1 MTRILETQS
10 PPCIKTSIFNNT
22 GRVKIAF
29 ACSKGSLFENFSVS
43 SPRLDGEGGR
53 RSAHLYKLVSF
64 ARNYTHNFVIV
75 GDNDVKNT
83 SVGKILHNFLDFERS
98 VWPSRVKFAGN
109 MRRKDL
115 CADTVSSNNVF
126 LSSHLGYKFKKTKMI
141 KRADFDDDCEY
152 HFDKNG
158 EGF

>member
-1 MTRILETQS
+1 M
-10 PPCIKTSIFNNT
+10 
-22 GRVKIAF
+22 
-29 ACSKGSLFENFSVS
+29 SLFETFFVS

-53 RSAHLYKLVSF
+53 RSAHLYKLVTF
-64 ARNYTHNFVIV
+64 AQNYTHIFVIV
-75 GDNDVKNT
+75 GDNDVKST
-83 SVGKILHNFLDFERS
+83 SVGKILQNFLDFERS

-115 CADTVSSNNVF
+115 CADTVSANNVF

-158 EGF
+158 EGFRHMAALILSVLQEFAESDCWQ